1 MLFGIADVRA
11 FAAAKLRAGL
21 KFGAVDETDG
31 IEFVNAKDPA
41 GNSIQIS
48 SRGIARRRQRGTASI

>member
-1 MLFGIADVRA
+1 MKLVFGVADVRS
-11 FAAAKLRAGL
+11 FKRAKEKEGL
-21 KFGAVDETDG
+21 KFGVVHKFGD

-48 SRGIARRRQRGTASI
+48 NRGITNKAK